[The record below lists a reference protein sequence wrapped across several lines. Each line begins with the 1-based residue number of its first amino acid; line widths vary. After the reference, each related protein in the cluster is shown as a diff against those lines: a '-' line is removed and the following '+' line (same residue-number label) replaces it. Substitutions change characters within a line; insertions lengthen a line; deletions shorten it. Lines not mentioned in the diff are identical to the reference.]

1 MLEAG
6 WCLTMVSSPFSYV
19 RTYSAHPLLHFLF
32 ILVHYYPFAIRLF
45 LQTTNDKLSQCIH
58 YLDAYSS
65 ENNLK
70 MPTFTAK
77 SAKVYVRNKIKLF
90 ICLKKYSIAY
100 LDTYEQYPLY
110 NQFNNSYFKIIFICI
125 LFYILISM
133 NDKLQGF
140 ISHT

>member
-1 MLEAG
+1 M
-6 WCLTMVSSPFSYV
+6 
-19 RTYSAHPLLHFLF
+19 
-32 ILVHYYPFAIRLF
+32 F

-100 LDTYEQYPLY
+100 LDTYKQYLLY
-110 NQFNNSYFKIIFICI
+110 NQFNNSYLKIILICNLFHIFISIKKKKICWRFSSLHIFEKYKVLFIVLNLVIVCIIFIVFHSHLMQV
-125 LFYILISM
+125 LF
-133 NDKLQGF
+133 F
-140 ISHT
+140 ISN